1 MAEHSPQIVA
11 SEEEATTPHT
21 IEQETLHVMQ
31 RETPFLWLCVSNSQ
45 HIYVRTI
52 ANAMFTTN

>member
-31 RETPFLWLCVSNSQ
+31 QETPFFMAMCVKQSA
-45 HIYVRTI
+45 HIRKNDCQCHVHH
-52 ANAMFTTN
+52 